1 MPPPPLDPLFSCLC
15 HGSVMVLKKLGDVL
29 VPEFLAV
36 VSYLALERRMN
47 VVVEPALYQEMFH
60 GGGDGRAAAEGMQFQ
75 PQLADH
81 VYTWHP
87 EDSGRWGMGGAQKG
101 GRRNNEQEHSDHCRA
116 SRRHHSLHI
125 I

>member
-1 MPPPPLDPLFSCLC
+1 
-15 HGSVMVLKKLGDVL
+15 MVLKKLGDVL

-101 GRRNNEQEHSDHCRA
+101 GGA
-116 SRRHHSLHI
+116 ITSRSTLTTAEPPDVTVLST
-125 I
+125 

>member
-1 MPPPPLDPLFSCLC
+1 
-15 HGSVMVLKKLGDVL
+15 MVLKKLGDVL

-87 EDSGRWGMGGAQKG
+87 EDSGRCGKGGGGAEG
-101 GRRNNEQEHSDHCRA
+101 ECGA
-116 SRRHHSLHI
+116 IITSRSTLTTAEPPDATVLST
-125 I
+125 